1 MIKLFSKKKKS
12 EEKRRAT
19 IAEDRKHILTP
30 KSSFYIREA
39 YKALRTNVNFALT
52 DTEGCKVII
61 VTSAMQSEGK
71 SLTALNLA
79 ISIAQTDA
87 NVLII
92 DCDLRRPKL
101 HRLLDT
107 KSENGLSNLLMD
119 PTKLDITML
128 KHEKYGLSYLLAGDI
143 PPNPSELLASARMQT
158 LIAELRTKYDYIIVD
173 TPPVDMVIDSVVLAP
188 LTDGVLFVVKA
199 DQSERGAVMH
209 ALEQMEYAKAKVLG
223 YVFNG
228 MNPESGSG
236 YGKYRYSKYGRY
248 GYGRYGYGKY
258 GYGGY
263 GYSRKGYGY
272 GYESRHKS
280 EAVQPVQ
287 TEQQS

>member
-1 MIKLFSKKKKS
+1 MNSLFYKHTKSKGKGTAEKKH
-12 EEKRRAT
+12 AT
-19 IAEDRKHILTP
+19 IAEDRKHILT
-30 KSSFYIREA
+30 SRSGFYLREA
-39 YKALRTNVNFALT
+39 YKTLRTNVNFALA
-52 DTEGCKVII
+52 DTEGCKVIL

-79 ISIAQTDA
+79 ISIAQTEA
-87 NVLII
+87 KVLII

-101 HRLLDT
+101 HRLLGA
-107 KSENGLSNLLMD
+107 SANVGLSNLLMD
-119 PTKLDITML
+119 PKKLNVTMNKLDSLGISVL
-128 KHEKYGLSYLLAGDI
+128 LSGDI

-158 LIAELRTKYDYIIVD
+158 LITALRTRFDYIIID
-173 TPPVDMVIDSVVLAP
+173 TPPVDLVIDSVVLAP

-223 YVFNG
+223 FVFNG

-248 GYGRYGYGKY
+248 GYGYKRYGYH
-258 GYGGY
+258 
-263 GYSRKGYGY
+263 YGY
-272 GYESRHKS
+272 GYQTRSAP
-280 EAVQPVQ
+280 AVPE
-287 TEQQS
+287 TPNSDHDTND